1 MKLASKKGKTFA
13 DVAKPIQNLIEKLKD
28 KPQSQAVKNSTML
41 LEKQLDALFAQQEAM
56 KPQAPQAPQD
66 MNQMIQNPQEE
77 MMEGAQ
83 GQNPQEEQMEMMQP
97 QMGYGGYLYKHFA
110 GETVGNP
117 NKTNNSFNAALDNR
131 TSYKLPPEE
140 PAMTDEQAQRYDYRR
155 KQRFKEF
162 HPSYGTTVQNRPD
175 GYQEP
180 IANQMGPINR
190 PDGYVDP
197 NQPVQNNFNPVF
209 GQENNSSMMNAQPTY
224 NNNIF
229 QPAVTGPGDIVR
241 NQSNQQE
248 LGAALNKQTQEQPTD
263 MVTFGRKNSKIN
275 YDKPDFVAKKDAAK
289 TETNANPYNNWAE
302 LGALGTGMAGMYKQM
317 RNNAQVQAP
326 TDVQSVYLGN
336 GIAPP
341 KVDYSN
347 EQNQINNDAA
357 ADREAVRLGGGSFS
371 TQAGNLG
378 KIRAQQLE
386 GRGKIATQQS
396 RENSANMAAYNDR
409 VANLGAE
416 SQKMNL
422 AAAAENNANKVGFQ
436 QWQAAQDNAAI
447 ANATQMGTN
456 IFNNKTMYKNQ
467 LAQAQIMAN
476 AHPESVWADAQGN
489 KFYTTPQGQKIPLS
503 PQTEAPVV
511 SATNPTGVNM
521 VPAATPA
528 ANTVAPIRKTN
539 SKNQNIVSSDG
550 GKTWQVD
557 STPSKIKTNIVNG
570 KKVQA
575 SYAEGGSVYRK
586 ALQEQ
591 INQPTIANTN
601 AMDVEYAKNLREGNT
616 SFKSSITGLEYKVMP
631 RGEKDLLAANMWK
644 EAHGTAPTKTQVAA
658 TKKAI
663 ENKPTSSAKAKTVAE
678 IIHTVNNPVSTG
690 VAPVNN
696 FNTTPPGQL
705 PIINTNMYSEDLR
718 KAGTAVTPQ
727 GRKTGPS
734 MIDKFQ
740 TWQNQPSAYR
750 PSTAAAP
757 DYSNQNT
764 MQYMNQNN
772 MPTFNTPNEEPTR
785 NQISRIMK
793 NEPAYK
799 PGTYKQQATPLFESV
814 PVDNRSK
821 YNSFNTGSV
830 DEGNQNTM
838 LYMDKNNMPT
848 NFGPPKLSKNPNTK
862 TIKMN
867 EGLNQ
872 NNVDNT
878 RTNLQANKSPKKQ
891 DQNIPMLNQKIGKP
905 TIMNQGSD
913 AYNDVRDYNKAN
925 MTSATPTKEVA
936 AKPVNAKPVN
946 VSKNNILSDS
956 TLSVNKYDIN
966 SMKRDQSKI
975 VSKATSDAI
984 NNIANGLKKPI
995 PTSVRIEI
1003 KDILNNQLG
1012 TKFKVTEDD
1021 FTDSQKA
1028 KIIEL
1033 VNKNKVIDDYSKY
1046 EDKGMNKVSDQ
1057 WNDTKNVRN
1066 SLGLFNYK
1074 QKGDTTYIDGVS
1086 NYNEK
1091 QEGKVKKS
1099 YPEWYKYWTEDKNMN
1114 PKLSLFRA
1122 AGSAWGSAGTDIEG
1136 GDDTKGTKIKIKLY
1150 NPKKKK
1156 S

>member
-41 LEKQLDALFAQQEAM
+41 LEKQLDDLFRLQEES
-56 KPQAPQAPQD
+56 KPQALQAPQD

-77 MMEGAQ
+77 MMEGM
-83 GQNPQEEQMEMMQP
+83 PQQEDQMGMMQP
-97 QMGYGGYLYKHFA
+97 QMRFGGLKTYDGLQPYPS
-110 GETVGNP
+110 TVIKGNP
-117 NKTNNSFNAALDNR
+117 IMNNNWYNPMGNAV
-131 TSYKLPPEE
+131 SK
-140 PAMTDEQAQRYDYRR
+140 YR
-155 KQRFKEF
+155 
-162 HPSYGTTVQNRPD
+162 N
-175 GYQEP
+175 
-180 IANQMGPINR
+180 NQMVENQQVNDELGNQMAQMNNTYR
-190 PDGYVDP
+190 SSVP
-197 NQPVQNNFNPVF
+197 NANPVF

-229 QPAVTGPGDIVR
+229 QPIATGTGDIVR
-241 NQSNQQE
+241 NQSNPQE
-248 LGAALNKQTQEQPTD
+248 LRTALDEQTQEQPND

-275 YDKPDFVAKKDAAK
+275 YNDPTFVSKEDTAK
-289 TETNANPYNNWAE
+289 TATNTNPYNNWSE
-302 LGALGTGMAGMYKQM
+302 LGALGTGLAGMYKQM
-317 RNNAQVQAP
+317 NANARVQAP
-326 TDVQSVYLGN
+326 TDMQSVYLGN

-341 KVDYSN
+341 KIDYSE
-347 EQNQINNDAA
+347 EQNQINADAA

-378 KIRAQQLE
+378 KIRAQQLQ

-396 RENSANMAAYNDR
+396 RENAANTAAYNDR

-422 AAAAENNANKVGFQ
+422 AAAQDNAANRVGFQ
-436 QWQAAQDNAAI
+436 QWQAAQDNAAT
-447 ANATQMGTN
+447 ANSTQMITN
-456 IFNNKTMYKNQ
+456 VLNNRTMYKNQ

-503 PQTEAPVV
+503 PQAEAPVV

-521 VPAATPA
+521 VPAATPV
-528 ANTVAPIRKTN
+528 ANAVAPIRKTN
-539 SKNQNIVSSDG
+539 SKKQNIISNDG
-550 GKTWQVD
+550 GKTWQVEA
-557 STPSKIKTNIVNG
+557 K
-570 KKVQA
+570 
-575 SYAEGGSVYRK
+575 YAEGGSVYRK
-586 ALQEQ
+586 ALQQQ
-591 INQPTIANTN
+591 INQPTIANTQ
-601 AMDVEYAKNLREGNT
+601 AMDAEYAKNLQLGNT

-631 RGEKDLLAANMWK
+631 RGEKDLYAANMWK
-644 EAHGTAPTKTQVAA
+644 EAHGTAPTKPQVAA

-663 ENKPTSSAKAKTVAE
+663 ENKPTSSVKAKTVAE
-678 IIHTVNNPVSTG
+678 IISNANNPVAIG

-705 PIINTNMYSEDLR
+705 PVINTSMYSEDLR
-718 KAGTAVTPQ
+718 KAGTAVAPQ

-740 TWQNQPSAYR
+740 TWQNQPSTYS

-772 MPTFNTPNEEPTR
+772 MPTFNAPNEEPTR

-814 PVDNRSK
+814 PTDNRNK

-848 NFGPPKLSKNPNTK
+848 NFGPPKLSKNTNTK

-867 EGLNQ
+867 ERLNQ

-913 AYNDVRDYNKAN
+913 AYNDIRDYAKAN
-925 MTSATPTKEVA
+925 ETKT
-936 AKPVNAKPVN
+936 N
-946 VSKNNILSDS
+946 SNI
-956 TLSVNKYDIN
+956 
-966 SMKRDQSKI
+966 KI
-975 VSKATSDAI
+975 
-984 NNIANGLKKPI
+984 
-995 PTSVRIEI
+995 
-1003 KDILNNQLG
+1003 
-1012 TKFKVTEDD
+1012 
-1021 FTDSQKA
+1021 
-1028 KIIEL
+1028 
-1033 VNKNKVIDDYSKY
+1033 
-1046 EDKGMNKVSDQ
+1046 
-1057 WNDTKNVRN
+1057 DTKNLPSPTEGAKMVIETATKNAGKAGKFAVPLPARMLVN
-1066 SLGLFNYK
+1066 DLFNKDKDSRVYTEKEWSKRGLKGLKDAVNTAKKDGRAYLNYADFDGIAGTKQSEESLGDKVLTNINSQIGKYSLGHANFK
-1074 QKGDTTYIDGVS
+1074 QKGDSTIITDKYNFNDKNNKNYFSNVKGRLKVGDAAYYAPFRAMGTTWGS
-1086 NYNEK
+1086 E
-1091 QEGKVKKS
+1091 EGK
-1099 YPEWYKYWTEDKNMN
+1099 
-1114 PKLSLFRA
+1114 
-1122 AGSAWGSAGTDIEG
+1122 GSSSRVAI
-1136 GDDTKGTKIKIKLY
+1136 Y
-1150 NPKKKK
+1150 NPETNNTKKKKK